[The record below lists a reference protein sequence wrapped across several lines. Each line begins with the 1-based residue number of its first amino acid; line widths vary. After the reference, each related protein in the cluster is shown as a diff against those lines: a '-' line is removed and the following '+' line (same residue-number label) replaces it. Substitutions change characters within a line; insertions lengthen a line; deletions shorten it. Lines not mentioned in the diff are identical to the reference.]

1 MHKNDLLMVLNDAKR
16 NDKIFVTG
24 RDSEGKRKLFPVTSV
39 ALCDDQIWIQFE
51 SKDDAF
57 AAYVSW
63 VGIEAGTM
71 KNFKRDYLGVWYGK
85 LSFAMNHFR
94 NRYLVGKE
102 VEPFIDYNAYHD
114 SIFKTDFHAV
124 ELSGHIYIF
133 KKE

>member
-16 NDKIFVTG
+16 NDKIYVTG
-24 RDSEGKRKLFPVTSV
+24 RDSEGRHKLFPVTSV
-39 ALCDDQIWIQFE
+39 AVCGEQIWIQFNL
-51 SKDDAF
+51 SDDAF

-63 VGIEAGTM
+63 VGVEAGT
-71 KNFKRDYLGVWYGK
+71 KENFVRDFKGIWGGK
-85 LSFAMNHFR
+85 LSFAVHRFQNK
-94 NRYLVGKE
+94 YLVGKE
-102 VEPFIDYNAYHD
+102 VEPFIDYNAYRD